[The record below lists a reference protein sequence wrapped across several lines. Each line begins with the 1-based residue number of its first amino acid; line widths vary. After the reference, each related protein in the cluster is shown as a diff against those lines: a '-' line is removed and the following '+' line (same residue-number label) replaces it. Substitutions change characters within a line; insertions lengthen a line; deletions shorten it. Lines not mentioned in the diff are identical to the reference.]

1 MKKSCFKQDGN
12 LVETAFFHIR
22 PFDNSLVDK
31 QNFCWFCVNNT
42 IGDIASTACYA
53 IYSEEGWRM
62 KKVYIMQQVWQFLFC
77 LVLLFAGSSI
87 AQADS
92 LLPSTRW
99 EGYMH
104 YTNSRFGYSIEV
116 PNSFV
121 LIFKPDNADGATFK
135 DNTFNRNLRVYAT
148 YFNTAYEDQLKN
160 LHGKVTYSDLQ
171 ADFYVISWLDQG
183 MIYYKK
189 VYFTKEESAG
199 FILEYP
205 AGQKEM
211 MDEVVSHIAETLI
224 PRWKK

>member
-1 MKKSCFKQDGN
+1 MNKAY
-12 LVETAFFHIR
+12 L
-22 PFDNSLVDK
+22 
-31 QNFCWFCVNNT
+31 
-42 IGDIASTACYA
+42 
-53 IYSEEGWRM
+53 
-62 KKVYIMQQVWQFLFC
+62 MQQVWRFLFC

-99 EGYMH
+99 AGYMN

-121 LIFKPDNADGATFK
+121 LIFKQDNADGAIFK

-148 YFNTAYEDQLKN
+148 YFNTAYEEQLKN

-171 ADFYVISWLDQG
+171 DDWYVISWLDQG

-205 AGQKEM
+205 VGEKEM
-211 MDEVVSHIAETLI
+211 MDEVVSHIAETLT